1 MHLLPRERDKLYL
14 REIGLLA
21 QTRLARGL
29 RLNETETIA
38 LLSTVLHEMARSGQ
52 YTVASL
58 MQRGKTILGYRH
70 VRQGVAQIVH
80 EIMIEATF
88 PDGTFLVTVVHPIC
102 SSSGSLEAALYGS
115 GLTVPDDSIFPQIRT
130 PEGPVPGK
138 VMALTTAPPIQLF
151 PGYRRR
157 MMEITNTG
165 DRAVQVGSHYPLPK
179 VNQALKFPRDQA
191 EGYKLDIAAGTAVRF
206 EPGDTRRVTL
216 VETGP
221 AYKARMSARDTAPL
235 PDAPE
240 PFSLSRE
247 AYATLYGP
255 TTGDRVCLGDTNLW
269 AVVERDCTVYGDE
282 CTFGGGK
289 VLRDG
294 MGQTSGRRATDV
306 LDTVIT
312 NALIVDYTGIIKADI
327 GIKDGHIAGIGTA
340 GNPDTMVYVTQ
351 NMIVGSCTEVI
362 AGEGLIVTAGGI
374 DTHVHMLSMDMCEE
388 GLASG
393 ILTLVGGGTGPAAGS
408 RATTCTPGPWHI
420 RKMLQATDTL
430 PINILLTGK
439 GNDSGEIPLREQIEA
454 GCAGLKI
461 HEDWGATCD
470 VIDTCLRVCGEY
482 DVQCTIHTDSLNE
495 SGFVEDTLRAIDG
508 RTIHTYHTEGAG
520 GGHAPDIIRACG
532 ELNVLPAST
541 NPTQPYASNTIDEH
555 LDMLMVC
562 HHLSKNIAEDVAF
575 ADSRIRA
582 ETIAAEDVLHDIGA
596 ISIMSSDSQAMGRI
610 GEVISRTWRL
620 ADKMKAQRG
629 PLRTTYSNDSLT
641 DDNARIRRYIAKYTI
656 NPAVAH
662 GISHVVGSV
671 EVGKFADLV
680 VYKREH
686 FGVRPEMVIKGG
698 QIVMGN
704 TGDSNGSIPTV
715 QPIYL
720 RKTFGFQ
727 PRCAAENS
735 IAFVSKVSLA
745 NVGHY
750 GLSKRCM
757 PVTRCTGL
765 TKKDM
770 LLNDTLPVIKVDP
783 ETFGVTADGQLM
795 ASEPATQVALSVG
808 TGIF

>member
-14 REIGLLA
+14 RQIGLLA

-29 RLNETETIA
+29 RLNETEAIA

-80 EIMIEATF
+80 EVMIEATF
-88 PDGTFLVTVVHPIC
+88 PDGTFLVAVVDPIC
-102 SSSGSLEAALYGS
+102 SSSGNLEAALYGS
-115 GLTVPDDSIFPQIRT
+115 GLSVPDDSLFPPVRT

-138 VMALTTAPPIQLF
+138 VMALTSAAPIQLF
-151 PGYRRR
+151 PGYRRLTIE
-157 MMEITNTG
+157 MTNTG
-165 DRAVQVGSHYPLPK
+165 DRAIQVGSHYPLPK
-179 VNQALKFPRDQA
+179 VNRALQFPREQVQN
-191 EGYKLDIAAGTAVRF
+191 YKLDIAAGTAIRF
-206 EPGDTRRVTL
+206 EPGDSRRVTL

-221 AYKARMSARDTAPL
+221 AYKARMSAGDTAQVEG
-235 PDAPE
+235 PE

-351 NMIVGSCTEVI
+351 NMVVGSCTEVI

-374 DTHVHMLSMDMCEE
+374 DTHVHFLSMDMCEE

-420 RKMLQATDTL
+420 RKMLQATDTM
-430 PINILLTGK
+430 PINVLLTGK

-532 ELNVLPAST
+532 EPNVLPAST
-541 NPTQPYASNTIDEH
+541 NPTQPYAANTIDEH

-641 DDNARIRRYIAKYTI
+641 NDNARIRRYIAKYTI

-671 EVGKFADLV
+671 EVGKWADLV

-686 FGVRPEMVIKGG
+686 FGIRPELIIKGG

-745 NVGHY
+745 NVGRY

-770 LLNDTLPVIKVDP
+770 LLNDTLPVMKVDP
-783 ETFGVTADGQLM
+783 ETFAVTADGQLM
-795 ASEPATQVALSVG
+795 AADPATHVALSVG

>member
-1 MHLLPRERDKLYL
+1 V
-14 REIGLLA
+14 G
-21 QTRLARGL
+21 
-29 RLNETETIA
+29 
-38 LLSTVLHEMARSGQ
+38 
-52 YTVASL
+52 
-58 MQRGKTILGYRH
+58 
-70 VRQGVAQIVH
+70 
-80 EIMIEATF
+80 
-88 PDGTFLVTVVHPIC
+88 
-102 SSSGSLEAALYGS
+102 
-115 GLTVPDDSIFPQIRT
+115 DS
-130 PEGPVPGK
+130 
-138 VMALTTAPPIQLF
+138 
-151 PGYRRR
+151 
-157 MMEITNTG
+157 
-165 DRAVQVGSHYPLPK
+165 
-179 VNQALKFPRDQA
+179 
-191 EGYKLDIAAGTAVRF
+191 
-206 EPGDTRRVTL
+206 
-216 VETGP
+216 
-221 AYKARMSARDTAPL
+221 
-235 PDAPE
+235 
-240 PFSLSRE
+240 
-247 AYATLYGP
+247 
-255 TTGDRVCLGDTNLW
+255 NLW
-269 AVVERDCTVYGDE
+269 SVVERDCTVYGDE

-686 FGVRPEMVIKGG
+686 FGVRPEMIIKGG

-745 NVGHY
+745 NVGRY

-757 PVTRCTGL
+757 PVTRCTGI

-770 LLNDTLPVIKVDP
+770 LLNDTLPVVKVDP
-783 ETFGVTADGQLM
+783 ETFAVTADGQLM
-795 ASEPATQVALSVG
+795 ASDPATQVALSVG